1 MTISQRPNESVRANA
16 PGPGTYD
23 QKHNLTKNKSTAAII
38 SPSRQRIQ
46 ERETSGGPG
55 SYNIG

>member
-38 SPSRQRIQ
+38 SPSR
-46 ERETSGGPG
+46 
-55 SYNIG
+55 